1 MVPCPKLALLFA
13 VSLAP
18 VATGQAPATHSL
30 EPGSRVRVTVFPDQA
45 SDLGSQQPYEGTL
58 VAWARDTLFVRL
70 HPHLGVLA
78 VPRLWVDELWVS
90 QGRRSRW
97 AGAWRAGRT
106 GFLLGAGLGAVVG
119 SEVASTKNESGS
131 AMLET
136 MLTHAALY
144 GLSLSVSGAFWGLA
158 HPGERWKRIELAVLG
173 SGFTVPRFGF
183 AIVYRGRLPWHYTR
197 SPPPNTRLKLT
208 ARVDCGMNLL
218 QRAAA

>member
-1 MVPCPKLALLFA
+1 MRLKLPKLGLVFA

-30 EPGSRVRVTVFPDQA
+30 EPGSRVRVAVFPDEA
-45 SDLGSQQPYEGTL
+45 SDLGGQQLYQGTL
-58 VAWARDTLFVRL
+58 VAWANDTLFVRL
-70 HPHLGVLA
+70 HRHLGVLP

-97 AGAWRAGRT
+97 AGAWRGGRI

-119 SEVASTKNESGS
+119 SEVASAENESGS

-136 MLTHAALY
+136 ILTHVALY

-158 HPGERWKRIELAVLG
+158 HPGERWERIELSVLG
-173 SGFTVPRFGF
+173 SGSTVPRLGL
-183 AIVYRGRLPWHYTR
+183 AIVYRGRLPWH
-197 SPPPNTRLKLT
+197 
-208 ARVDCGMNLL
+208 
-218 QRAAA
+218 